1 MEYVSERST
10 FLVIRLNASKL
21 NIPMNQDNDV
31 QGASGTPRG
40 FDEMDLAEPI
50 LKAVRSAG
58 YDTPSPIQECAI
70 PPILEG
76 KDLLGVAQTGTGKT
90 AAFSLPLLSRMDESV
105 KGAQILVL
113 APTRELAL
121 QVAEA
126 MEGFAEN
133 LPKLR
138 VVAVYGG
145 TGYGEQIKEFK
156 RGTQVVVGTPGRV
169 MDHIEKGYLK
179 LDHLQALVL
188 DEADEMLS
196 MGFIDD
202 IKWILEHT
210 PTERQT
216 ALFSAT
222 MPKPIQRLAENYM
235 QDPVK
240 ITIKVKAENSP
251 NIRQRFIKV
260 RQYEK
265 REMMIRL
272 LEIEKFD
279 GLLVFARTKN
289 ATMEIAEVL
298 QGKGYPA
305 EPLNGDMPQSLR
317 EKTVD
322 RLKRGKINI
331 LVATDVAARGLD
343 VDRISHVLNFD
354 APFDLESYTHRIGR
368 TGRAG
373 REGDAIIFVTGKEVR
388 MLKAIER
395 TLKVPCDEYIFPT
408 LEEMNERREEEF
420 FSQIEEGMK
429 GDLGDYRKALQR
441 LLEETSKDT
450 LDIAAALAFLAGG
463 KKPLFYDSM
472 PKIESKRSRREDRR
486 DRRDRGEGKKFSSGD
501 NDRSERKSFRDD
513 HLQSYRLEVGEYHGA
528 QKGDIVG
535 AIANEVGLDPQHM
548 GKIRMFKDHT
558 FIDLPKDMPPEIFE
572 ALKSVWVQGHQMN
585 ISIDKGRPRPGGKGG
600 KFRKSF
606 GKGGKK
612 FSKGKDF
619 KKKSKPRFRS

>member
-1 MEYVSERST
+1 
-10 FLVIRLNASKL
+10 
-21 NIPMNQDNDV
+21 MNQDNEI
-31 QGASGTPRG
+31 QGTAGTPRG

-50 LKAVRSAG
+50 LKAVRKAG
-58 YDTPSPIQECAI
+58 YETPSPIQECAI
-70 PPILEG
+70 PPLLEG
-76 KDLLGVAQTGTGKT
+76 QDLLGVAQTGTGKT

-156 RGTQVVVGTPGRV
+156 RGAQIVVGTPGRV

-210 PTERQT
+210 PSERQT

-265 REMMIRL
+265 REMMLRL
-272 LEIEKFD
+272 LEIENFD
-279 GLLVFARTKN
+279 ALLIFARTKKCHHGDRGS
-289 ATMEIAEVL
+289 TS
-298 QGKGYPA
+298 GKGISC
-305 EPLNGDMPQSLR
+305 GTPQ
-317 EKTVD
+317 
-322 RLKRGKINI
+322 
-331 LVATDVAARGLD
+331 
-343 VDRISHVLNFD
+343 
-354 APFDLESYTHRIGR
+354 
-368 TGRAG
+368 
-373 REGDAIIFVTGKEVR
+373 
-388 MLKAIER
+388 
-395 TLKVPCDEYIFPT
+395 
-408 LEEMNERREEEF
+408 
-420 FSQIEEGMK
+420 
-429 GDLGDYRKALQR
+429 
-441 LLEETSKDT
+441 
-450 LDIAAALAFLAGG
+450 
-463 KKPLFYDSM
+463 
-472 PKIESKRSRREDRR
+472 
-486 DRRDRGEGKKFSSGD
+486 
-501 NDRSERKSFRDD
+501 
-513 HLQSYRLEVGEYHGA
+513 
-528 QKGDIVG
+528 
-535 AIANEVGLDPQHM
+535 
-548 GKIRMFKDHT
+548 
-558 FIDLPKDMPPEIFE
+558 
-572 ALKSVWVQGHQMN
+572 W
-585 ISIDKGRPRPGGKGG
+585 
-600 KFRKSF
+600 
-606 GKGGKK
+606 
-612 FSKGKDF
+612 
-619 KKKSKPRFRS
+619 

>member
-1 MEYVSERST
+1 
-10 FLVIRLNASKL
+10 
-21 NIPMNQDNDV
+21 MNQDNEI
-31 QGASGTPRG
+31 QGTAGTPRG

-50 LKAVRSAG
+50 LKAVRKAG
-58 YDTPSPIQECAI
+58 YETPSPIQECAI
-70 PPILEG
+70 PPLLEG

-156 RGTQVVVGTPGRV
+156 RGAQIVVGTPGRV

-210 PTERQT
+210 PSERQT

-222 MPKPIQRLAENYM
+222 MPKPIQRLAENYL
-235 QDPVK
+235 QNPVK

-251 NIRQRFIKV
+251 NIRQRFIRV

-265 REMMIRL
+265 REMMLRL
-272 LEIEKFD
+272 LEIENFD
-279 GLLVFARTKN
+279 ALLIFARTKN
-289 ATMEIAEVL
+289 ATMEIAEAL

-373 REGDAIIFVTGKEVR
+373 REGDAIIFVTGKEFR

-395 TLKVPCDEYIFPT
+395 TLKVPCDEYVFPT

-420 FSQIEEGMK
+420 FSRIEEGMK
-429 GDLGDYRKALQR
+429 GDLGEYRQALQR
-441 LLEETSKDT
+441 LVEETSKDT
-450 LDIAAALAFLAGG
+450 LDIAAALAFLAAG

-486 DRRDRGEGKKFSSGD
+486 DRRDRGDRKEFSSRD

-548 GKIRMFKDHT
+548 GKIRMFKDHS

-600 KFRKSF
+600 KFGKSF

-612 FSKGKDF
+612 FGKGKDF

>member
-1 MEYVSERST
+1 MNEENIDAPTVSRVCFSE
-10 FLVIRLNASKL
+10 LNLKPQILEA
-21 NIPMNQDNDV
+21 V
-31 QGASGTPRG
+31 Q
-40 FDEMDLAEPI
+40 
-50 LKAVRSAG
+50 KAG
-58 YDTPSPIQECAI
+58 YENPSPIQERAI
-70 PPILEG
+70 PPLLEG
-76 KDLLGVAQTGTGKT
+76 SDFIGVAQTGTGKT
-90 AAFSLPLLSRMDESV
+90 AAFSLPLLSRIDDSV
-105 KGAQILVL
+105 KAPQILVL

-121 QVAEA
+121 QVSEA
-126 MEGFAEN
+126 IEGFAEN

-138 VVAVYGG
+138 VVPVYGG
-145 TGYGEQIKEFK
+145 TGYGEQIREFK
-156 RGTQVVVGTPGRV
+156 KGAQVVVGTPGRI

-179 LDHLQALVL
+179 LDSLKALVL

-202 IKWILEHT
+202 IDWILEHT
-210 PTERQT
+210 PADRQT

-222 MPKPIQRLAENYM
+222 MPKPIRKLAEKHLS
-235 QDPVK
+235 DPVE

-251 NIRQRFIKV
+251 NIHQKYIKV

-265 REMMIRL
+265 KDMMLRL
-272 LEIEKFD
+272 LEIEKID
-279 GLLVFARTKN
+279 AMLVFARTKN
-289 ATMEIAEVL
+289 STMEIAEIL
-298 QGKGYPA
+298 QGKGYLA

-343 VDRISHVLNFD
+343 VDRISHVLNYD

-373 REGDAIIFVTGKEVR
+373 REGDAIIFVTNKEMR

-395 TLKVPCDEYIFPT
+395 TLKVPCDQYVFPT
-408 LEEMNERREEEF
+408 LEEMNQRREEEF
-420 FSQIEEGMK
+420 FNKIEGGLK
-429 GDLGDYRKALQR
+429 GDLTDYRKALQR
-441 LLEETSKDT
+441 YVEESGKDT
-450 LDIAAALAFLAGG
+450 LEVAASLAFLEAG
-463 KKPLFYDSM
+463 KKGLKYESL

-486 DRRDRGEGKKFSSGD
+486 DRGDRGERKEFSSHD

-513 HLQSYRLEVGEYHGA
+513 HLQSYRLEVGEYHGV

-612 FSKGKDF
+612 FGKGKDF